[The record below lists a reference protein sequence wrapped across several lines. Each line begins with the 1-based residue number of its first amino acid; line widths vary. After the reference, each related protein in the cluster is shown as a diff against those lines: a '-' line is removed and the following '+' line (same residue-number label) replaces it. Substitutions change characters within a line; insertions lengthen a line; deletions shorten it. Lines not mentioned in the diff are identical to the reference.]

1 MEVLVFFHIGDN
13 VSIYIRD
20 VIAIFDLETTTTT
33 RDTREFLKIAEEEG
47 FVVTVSDDM
56 PKSFVITEKDG
67 QSIIYLSP
75 ISSATLRKRLK
86 DLLQKEF
93 NNERGRSFRNKYQ

>member
-47 FVVTVSDDM
+47 FVVTVSVDM
-56 PKSFVITEKDG
+56 PKSFIITEKNG
-67 QSIIYLSP
+67 QSMIYLSP
-75 ISSATLRKRLK
+75 ISSATLKKRVK
-86 DLLQKEF
+86 DLLQKEPK
-93 NNERGRSFRNKYQ
+93 NERGRSFRNKY